1 MSTPSTIDRMPDDI
15 RLQLQMLLQDPRVS
29 ILDATAQINAIL
41 EEEGHEDRLSKS
53 AVGRASQRWKR
64 INDRIKQTREI
75 GEMFIAKVGA
85 APQGQTGLAI
95 NEILRTMACE
105 LSEKL
110 LDADLEN
117 PETMSATI
125 DQVKSLALTVQRLES
140 ATTNNVKREDVIRK
154 QEREKALQEATD
166 AIKDATSKAPIDGNF
181 QFDPKTIDYVTTV
194 LYGLKPK

>member
-1 MSTPSTIDRMPDDI
+1 MSSPSTVDKMPDDI

-53 AVGRASQRWKR
+53 AVGRAAVRWKR

-117 PETMSATI
+117 PETMAATI
-125 DQVKSLALTVQRLES
+125 EQVKSLALAVQRLES
-140 ATTNNVKREDVIRK
+140 AATNNVKREDVIRK
-154 QEREKALQEATD
+154 QEREKALNDVADSVE
-166 AIKDATSKAPIDGNF
+166 KAAVQQGMNKEQAAF
-181 QFDPKTIDYVTTV
+181 WRQQV
-194 LYGLKPK
+194 LGVQ

>member
-1 MSTPSTIDRMPDDI
+1 MSSPSTVAKMPDDI

-29 ILDATAQINAIL
+29 ILEATAQINAIL

-53 AVGRASQRWKR
+53 AVGRAAVRWKR

-110 LDADLEN
+110 LDADTDN
-117 PETMSATI
+117 PEIMAATI
-125 DQVKSLALTVQRLES
+125 DQVKSLALAVQRLES
-140 ATTNNVKREDVIRK
+140 AATNNVKREDVIRK
-154 QEREKALQEATD
+154 QERDKALNDAADNVEKAAVQQGMNAEQA
-166 AIKDATSKAPIDGNF
+166 AFWRS
-181 QFDPKTIDYVTTV
+181 QV
-194 LYGLKPK
+194 LGVQ

>member
-1 MSTPSTIDRMPDDI
+1 MSSPSTVDKMPDDI

-53 AVGRASQRWKR
+53 AVGRAAQRWKR

-117 PETMSATI
+117 PETMAATI
-125 DQVKSLALTVQRLES
+125 EQVKSLALAVQRLES
-140 ATTNNVKREDVIRK
+140 AATNNVKREDVIRK
-154 QEREKALQEATD
+154 NEREKALQEAAGQAKKSAQAAGVSPD
-166 AIKDATSKAPIDGNF
+166 
-181 QFDPKTIDYVTTV
+181 TV
-194 LYGLKPK
+194 DKIWKEVLRMA